1 MWFFLFGSKGY
12 HDRLGYIII
21 KCPECKTRGVFSI
34 EQERKK
40 FTVYF
45 VPTFQYSKKLFLV
58 CTTCH
63 ESFEIAKELKPELAR
78 KIMSQEEL
86 SSLVRRSNSQRRAT
100 GGGKRKAAGHYCP
113 SCQNEVS
120 DSMVYCPQCGRKLK

>member
-1 MWFFLFGSKGY
+1 MWFFLFGNKGY

-45 VPTFQYSKKLFLV
+45 VPTFQYSKKQFLV

-63 ESFEIAKELKPELAR
+63 ESFEVAKELKPELAR

-86 SSLVRRSNSQRRAT
+86 SSLVRRSKSQN
-100 GGGKRKAAGHYCP
+100 GQPVMVKGKPLGITAPAVK
-113 SCQNEVS
+113 
-120 DSMVYCPQCGRKLK
+120 MK